1 MINNKNLRSAIVS
14 YNTMQSFID
23 EIEKLILQNV
33 DDRGQISAYRKL
45 VDEHREAFERHM
57 KNFIEEV
64 IYESYNKEA

>member
-1 MINNKNLRSAIVS
+1 MINNKNLMSAIVS

-23 EIEKLILQNV
+23 EVEKLRFQDV
-33 DDRGQISAYRKL
+33 DDRGQISAYQKL

-64 IYESYNKEA
+64 LYERDNKEA